1 MKLIIPTM
9 IKMNL
14 YFFEYF
20 SIIIPMNIRA
30 IPITRSVQ
38 PTRFIKTVIENVG
51 FTIVITNMKILT
63 IIAKIAVLYFITL
76 PILFNFSFKN
86 ALEIL
91 PIPANKRAIDKR
103 IIKVSTAVY
112 EKIIVSIDNI
122 IIINPTIVL
131 IPIKILSFS
140 IFYQTKDQ
148 GLII

>member
-1 MKLIIPTM
+1 
-9 IKMNL
+9 
-14 YFFEYF
+14 
-20 SIIIPMNIRA
+20 
-30 IPITRSVQ
+30 
-38 PTRFIKTVIENVG
+38 
-51 FTIVITNMKILT
+51 MKILT

-140 IFYQTKDQ
+140 IFYQTKD
-148 GLII
+148 